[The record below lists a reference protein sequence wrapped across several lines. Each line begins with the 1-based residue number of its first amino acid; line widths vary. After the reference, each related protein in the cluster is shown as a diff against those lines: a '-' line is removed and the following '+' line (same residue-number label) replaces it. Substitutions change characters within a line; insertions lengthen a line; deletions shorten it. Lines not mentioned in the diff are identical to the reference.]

1 MSGWLTAL
9 KRKERERDVI
19 VNVIVPCH
27 SSGSLEGD
35 HPSSAEVIKE
45 LRLSLKYHPKKW
57 RLWLVAPVL
66 KMEAVNIDFYHY
78 HGSCCSKNLINKN
91 DPQVLCIFG
100 KGITPT

>member
-45 LRLSLKYHPKKW
+45 LRLSLKYTSVYQMEV
-57 RLWLVAPVL
+57 VAPP
-66 KMEAVNIDFYHY
+66 H
-78 HGSCCSKNLINKN
+78 
-91 DPQVLCIFG
+91 
-100 KGITPT
+100 